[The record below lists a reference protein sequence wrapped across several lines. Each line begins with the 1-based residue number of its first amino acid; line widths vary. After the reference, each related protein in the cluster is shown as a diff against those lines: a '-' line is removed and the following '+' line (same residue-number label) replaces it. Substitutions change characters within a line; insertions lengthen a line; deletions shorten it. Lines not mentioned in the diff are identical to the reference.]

1 MTSFFQVHPYV
12 IGFLLSLLL
21 FLAMLQLGCLF
32 ATIGDTGRHLVKQI
46 VLVFAGTFTN
56 LVLLRYLNE
65 KIGDGFRPVL
75 KSGWARLYGFPVEA
89 EAILIAVLSIYTFYL
104 FNLTW
109 KSYQNSISRSSIKES
124 IDNLPPGLRFSA
136 PNGRILLANRRM
148 EMLCRTITGAD
159 FQDAEMFWDYLT
171 QEKNFKGTKRI
182 SSGDAPSFQLKDGT
196 VWTFRQKVLQVNG
209 NKILQLTAVDTTQL
223 YGLSSELQENNKK
236 LKEMNG
242 RLKQYSENIDEY
254 VRNKEILEAKMRIH
268 NEMGQALLSS
278 RSYLLQESS
287 VLQEADILKQWNY
300 VVALLKKESET
311 KNPKNSW
318 SYFVDAADAAGV
330 KILMDG
336 DIPKNEDVA
345 KLIVSAATEALTNA
359 VRHGGADE
367 LYVKLAKE
375 NGKIRITFTNNGQN
389 PIGPV
394 QEGGGLESLRLRL
407 EEAGGSMTIE
417 TEPRFALT
425 ASVPV
430 WR

>member
-1 MTSFFQVHPYV
+1 M
-12 IGFLLSLLL
+12 
-21 FLAMLQLGCLF
+21 
-32 ATIGDTGRHLVKQI
+32 
-46 VLVFAGTFTN
+46 
-56 LVLLRYLNE
+56 
-65 KIGDGFRPVL
+65 
-75 KSGWARLYGFPVEA
+75 
-89 EAILIAVLSIYTFYL
+89 
-104 FNLTW
+104 
-109 KSYQNSISRSSIKES
+109 
-124 IDNLPPGLRFSA
+124 
-136 PNGRILLANRRM
+136 
-148 EMLCRTITGAD
+148 
-159 FQDAEMFWDYLT
+159 
-171 QEKNFKGTKRI
+171 
-182 SSGDAPSFQLKDGT
+182 
-196 VWTFRQKVLQVNG
+196 LQVNG

>member
-75 KSGWARLYGFPVEA
+75 ESGWARLYGFPVEA
-89 EAILIAVLSIYTFYL
+89 EAILIVVLSIYTFYL

-124 IDNLPPGLRFSA
+124 IDNLPTGLSFSA

-171 QEKNFKGTKRI
+171 QEKNFKETKRI

-223 YGLSSELQENNKK
+223 YGLSS
-236 LKEMNG
+236 
-242 RLKQYSENIDEY
+242 
-254 VRNKEILEAKMRIH
+254 
-268 NEMGQALLSS
+268 
-278 RSYLLQESS
+278 
-287 VLQEADILKQWNY
+287 
-300 VVALLKKESET
+300 
-311 KNPKNSW
+311 
-318 SYFVDAADAAGV
+318 
-330 KILMDG
+330 
-336 DIPKNEDVA
+336 
-345 KLIVSAATEALTNA
+345 
-359 VRHGGADE
+359 
-367 LYVKLAKE
+367 
-375 NGKIRITFTNNGQN
+375 
-389 PIGPV
+389 
-394 QEGGGLESLRLRL
+394 
-407 EEAGGSMTIE
+407 
-417 TEPRFALT
+417 
-425 ASVPV
+425 
-430 WR
+430 